1 MLTAKAIQ
9 IDNPKSYVMK
19 RSNSPE
25 PGSRQKAKSVTGKAN
40 SQRSK
45 TNAHR
50 GEKSDAEHEEGAVA
64 EAIEQQTAK
73 VPSDIFLWAA
83 IGAMTVSLSLQC
95 IGRKHTSLFI
105 GQWAAPF
112 LLFGIYN
119 KLVKQL
125 GHD

>member
-1 MLTAKAIQ
+1 MLIATATP
-9 IDNPKSYVMK
+9 IDHHKNILMKKFNP
-19 RSNSPE
+19 
-25 PGSRQKAKSVTGKAN
+25 
-40 SQRSK
+40 
-45 TNAHR
+45 
-50 GEKSDAEHEEGAVA
+50 EHEEGKMA

-95 IGRKHTSLFI
+95 MGRKHTSLFI